1 MMQPAQQKP
10 AALHAM
16 AQALTAASSAV
27 AILQGILA
35 EAENGQVEPETNPI
49 TTVAQLLSTASSR
62 MAPAVA
68 IVLPILA
75 TRNPAQAFAMRAVL
89 AEYQNFADSYSFRLQ
104 QIQAAG
110 GEQEVG

>member
-1 MMQPAQQKP
+1 
-10 AALHAM
+10 
-16 AQALTAASSAV
+16 
-27 AILQGILA
+27 
-35 EAENGQVEPETNPI
+35 
-49 TTVAQLLSTASSR
+49 

-68 IVLPILA
+68 IVLPVLA

-110 GEQEVG
+110 GEQEVDASAVQGPLNRLSQAIHANRVLIQAVAGL